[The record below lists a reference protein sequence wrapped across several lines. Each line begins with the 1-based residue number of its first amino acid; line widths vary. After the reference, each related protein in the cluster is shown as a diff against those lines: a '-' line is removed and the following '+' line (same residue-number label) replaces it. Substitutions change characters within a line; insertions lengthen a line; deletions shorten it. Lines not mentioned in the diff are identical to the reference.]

1 MCKTLYLCSLY
12 LIMTTAV
19 LFIIFGAIENHCDRK
34 ITPLLGNCQYSKY
47 MDADSECRAIMRR
60 LNDVCREYGIEC
72 EREPYMAYFQCMRQH
87 DCQIGWRSDEH
98 II

>member
-1 MCKTLYLCSLY
+1 
-12 LIMTTAV
+12 
-19 LFIIFGAIENHCDRK
+19 
-34 ITPLLGNCQYSKY
+34 